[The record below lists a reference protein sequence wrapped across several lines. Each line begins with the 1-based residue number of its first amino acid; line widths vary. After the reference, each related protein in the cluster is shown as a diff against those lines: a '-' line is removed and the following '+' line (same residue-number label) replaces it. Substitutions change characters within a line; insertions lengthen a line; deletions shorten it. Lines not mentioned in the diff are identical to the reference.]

1 MLKPKLKH
9 LHRPLRT
16 LKTAKRMVA
25 THFEMRAFA
34 DRADRQFADDHRYNL
49 QNVTAGFAGR
59 VDNNADD
66 TALLQRICAAYQ
78 ATIHHPGHPAYR
90 VTGWWQEVRNRS
102 LGPVRKALLMRDIAA
117 LRGMY
122 ANFFR
127 DACSAGLISVP
138 YGMTGAYF
146 GGKMTD
152 LHRRV
157 YLADTL
163 HRLNYWRRETGDRF
177 PLRDLAIPPIGNP
190 FGVCLQGTLVS
201 AHAEFHHHCADR
213 VTGLLE
219 SDRSMVVE
227 IGGGFGA
234 MAYYLLRGQPKI
246 KYVDFDLPES
256 TALATY
262 YLVKAF
268 PHKKFLLFGE
278 TPVTGEAIDHADVA
292 LLPLFA
298 MEQLRTASVDV
309 AFSSHAM
316 SDIASAEL
324 AIYLET
330 IHRVTRHRF
339 LFVRA
344 APLPDMPH
352 PLAEHGDLFQLEEH
366 RRLRWSSH
374 WKLQADETET
384 LYSFNRASQIT
395 GSVEGSLAH
404 VDR

>member
-9 LHRPLRT
+9 LRHPLRT
-16 LKTAKRMVA
+16 LDMAKRMVG

-34 DRADRQFADDHRYNL
+34 DHADREFAEDPRYNL

-59 VDNNADD
+59 ADIDADD
-66 TALLQRICAAYQ
+66 TALLKRICAAYQ
-78 ATIHHPGHPAYR
+78 ATISHRGHPAYR
-90 VTGWWQEVRNRS
+90 VTGWWEEVRNRS
-102 LGPVRKALLMRDIAA
+102 LGPVRKALLMHDIAA

-127 DACSAGLISVP
+127 DPCCTGLTSVP

-163 HRLNYWRRETGDRF
+163 YRLDYWRRETGDRF

-190 FGVCLQGTLVS
+190 YGVCLEGTLVS
-201 AHAEFHHHCADR
+201 ARAEFHHRCADR
-213 VTGLLE
+213 VAGLLE
-219 SDRSMVVE
+219 SNLSMVVE

-278 TPVTGEAIDHADVA
+278 TPLTGEAIADTDVA

-298 MEQLRTASVDV
+298 MERLRTASVDV
-309 AFSSHAM
+309 TFSSHAM
-316 SDIASAEL
+316 SDIESAEL
-324 AIYLET
+324 ASYLET

-344 APLPDMPH
+344 TALPGMPDPLGD
-352 PLAEHGDLFQLEEH
+352 HGDLLHLEEH
-366 RRLRWSSH
+366 RQLGWSSH
-374 WKLQADETET
+374 RQPQADETES
-384 LYSFNRASQIT
+384 LYSFNRAGQRTHSA
-395 GSVEGSLAH
+395 ERSLAH